1 MKNKYTLE
9 YIKKNDLILFD
20 CIGGSHAYGTNI
32 ETSDVDTRGV
42 YIAELNDVL
51 SNNYPDQIN
60 DATNDIVYYELGRF
74 LSLVSSNN
82 PNILEFLNS
91 PEDCIKFCHPLFK
104 SLITHKNDFITKA
117 CSNSFGGY
125 ARQQIKK
132 AKGLNKKQN
141 WEKDKVVR
149 KDLLDFCYVL
159 DGEKSIPIKKWLV
172 DNNMDP
178 KFVGVTN
185 IPNAK
190 DMYSIFYD
198 KTAELLHSE
207 KYPEE
212 EREKNKN
219 ILREAGKPMGLG
231 YKGLVKVG
239 DGEEN
244 ENPE

>member
-1 MKNKYTLE
+1 MSNKYNLE
-9 YIKKNDLILFD
+9 YIKKNGLILLEG
-20 CIGGSHAYGTNI
+20 IGGSHAYGTNI
-32 ETSDVDTRGV
+32 STSDEDKRGV
-42 YIAELNDVL
+42 FIAELDDVL
-51 SNNYPDQIN
+51 SGNFPEQVN
-60 DATNDIVYYELGRF
+60 DSKNDIVFYELSRF
-74 LSLVSSNN
+74 LSLLSTNN
-82 PNILEFLNS
+82 PNILESLSLPN
-91 PEDCIKFCHPLFK
+91 DCIIYKHPLFDEIINNLDK
-104 SLITHKNDFITKA
+104 FISKQ
-117 CSNSFGGY
+117 CRNSFGKY
-125 ARQQIKK
+125 ASSQIKK

-141 WEKDKVVR
+141 WGKDKVVR
-149 KDLLDFCYVL
+149 KDLLDFCYVIQG
-159 DGEKSIPIKKWLV
+159 DKSIPIKKWLV

-178 KFVGVTN
+178 KFVGVTS

-207 KYPEE
+207 KYSEE